1 MINEYYLYLY
11 MMNLRLQLISIFF
24 TTKIGVISCIS
35 GGNIC
40 DLPKVV
46 GSCKAE
52 IQRYY
57 YDVKTDQCKRF
68 KYSGCWGN
76 NNNFKTRRDCATAC
90 HKRVCTLPKLVGK
103 GDSKSPRWFYNP
115 TTMLCEKF
123 MYGGKKGNEN
133 NFRTERRCEQ
143 LCDGVKEHPCT
154 PHPGCP
160 RPLPG
165 ICRGYIYEIVNGVKC
180 FAGCTNPSCK
190 KGSCPSSPPDL
201 PCKSRCDLE
210 SDYQC
215 PGDQLCCQ
223 ERCCRDPVLEPKTG
237 YCPEDPK
244 PRNCYLRNSECETD
258 SQCKGKRKCC
268 RFSCQKFC
276 VDPKDEREVIM
287 ISNVEN

>member
-1 MINEYYLYLY
+1 MLYNAKLHQDDLGLNIKKSIRRSSNGASLINVSTEYGLSSS
-11 MMNLRLQLISIFF
+11 NLIKISF
-24 TTKIGVISCIS
+24 ISCIS

-40 DLPKVV
+40 DLPKAI

-52 IQRYY
+52 NRDIIMMLKLISVE
-57 YDVKTDQCKRF
+57 DLNIVAVGVTIIISKR
-68 KYSGCWGN
+68 
-76 NNNFKTRRDCATAC
+76 DEI
-90 HKRVCTLPKLVGK
+90 V
-103 GDSKSPRWFYNP
+103 
-115 TTMLCEKF
+115 
-123 MYGGKKGNEN
+123 
-133 NFRTERRCEQ
+133 Q
-143 LCDGVKEHPCT
+143 LHAIKEEHPCT

-165 ICRGYIYEIVNGVKC
+165 ICRGYIYDIVNGVKC

-223 ERCCRDPVLEPKTG
+223 ERCCRDPILEPKTG

-244 PRNCYLRNSECETD
+244 PRNCYIRNSECESD
-258 SQCKGKRKCC
+258 SQCEGKRKCC

>member
-11 MMNLRLQLISIFF
+11 MMNLRLQLISIFL

-143 LCDGVKEHPCT
+143 LCDGKNIHVHHIPDA
-154 PHPGCP
+154 HGH
-160 RPLPG
+160 
-165 ICRGYIYEIVNGVKC
+165 YQ
-180 FAGCTNPSCK
+180 
-190 KGSCPSSPPDL
+190 GSCPSSPPNL

-244 PRNCYLRNSECETD
+244 PRNCYLRNSECESD

-276 VDPKDEREVIM
+276 VDPKDERE
-287 ISNVEN
+287 